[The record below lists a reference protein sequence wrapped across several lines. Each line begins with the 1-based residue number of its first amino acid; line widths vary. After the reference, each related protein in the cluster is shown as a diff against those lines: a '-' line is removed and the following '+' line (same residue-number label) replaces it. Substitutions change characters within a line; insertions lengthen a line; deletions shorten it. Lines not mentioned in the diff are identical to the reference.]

1 MTVDGA
7 DLKVER
13 NGAVLLVTLD
23 RPAARNA
30 MNRATRVALV
40 KICADADSDPG
51 VGCVVLTGTD
61 PAFSAGVDLKE
72 ATSGGPYHPPRT
84 NPGQALRAMTTPVIA
99 AVNGVCVSGALELAL
114 ACSFIVASDA
124 ARFADTHARV
134 GLLPSWGLSAMLPQA
149 IGVRRARQ
157 MTLTGDFISAAC
169 ALDWGLVNEVVP
181 HARLLDRVFEIA
193 ESIGGVAV
201 ATRRTVIDL
210 YARGEGAPLATALGL
225 EAEAHALW
233 RVDDAEARDRFSA
246 TVKRGSLAQP

>member
-13 NGAVLLVTLD
+13 NGSVLLVTLD

-30 MNRATRVALV
+30 MNRVTRVALV
-40 KICADADSDPG
+40 KVCADADKDSD

-72 ATSGGPYHPPRT
+72 ATSGQPYHPPRT
-84 NPGQALRAMTTPVIA
+84 NPGQALRAMRTPVIA

-114 ACSFIVASDA
+114 SCSFIVASEQ

-134 GLLPSWGLSAMLPQA
+134 GLVPSWGLSGMLPQA

-157 MTLTGDFISAAC
+157 MTLTGDFISAQC
-169 ALDWGLVNEVVP
+169 ALEWGLVNEVVP
-181 HARLLDRVFEIA
+181 HGRLLERVTQIA
-193 ESIGGVAV
+193 ESIEGVTA
-201 ATRRTVIDL
+201 ATKRTVIDL
-210 YARGEGAPLATALGL
+210 YARGEGASLATALGL

-233 RVDDAEARDRFSA
+233 RVDDAQARERFSA
-246 TVKRGSLAQP
+246 TVKRGSMTQP